1 MQLNGGSRVC
11 CVYCKCSKI
20 PKMQQRNFVQF
31 PFFSAFRSFSSLL
44 FSVQFVAVYILWIVL
59 HCFSFFYTFFRVTF
73 NHAVAL
79 RHTAFIII
87 QNQIGTNGIRTCVF
101 SLNYYYVLC
110 VCCLLC
116 GIQQSVPFHINW
128 TMYERLRCEYE

>member
-1 MQLNGGSRVC
+1 MEAVCVVCIVNVAKFQKCNKGISYNFHFFLLFAAFLLFSSRF
-11 CVYCKCSKI
+11 SLL
-20 PKMQQRNFVQF
+20 QF
-31 PFFSAFRSFSSLL
+31 TFCELFCTVFLFSSL
-44 FSVQFVAVYILWIVL
+44 
-59 HCFSFFYTFFRVTF
+59 FFRVTF